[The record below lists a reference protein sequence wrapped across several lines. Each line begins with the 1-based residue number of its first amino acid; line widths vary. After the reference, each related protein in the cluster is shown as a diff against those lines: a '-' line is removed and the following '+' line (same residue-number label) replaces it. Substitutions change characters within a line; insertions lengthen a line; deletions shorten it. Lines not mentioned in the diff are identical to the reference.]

1 LPARR
6 LPGDDGVRDEEDADV
21 AEDLLGNRAR
31 TLEDR
36 FFLEQDRIL
45 IEKRRELKRMEE
57 TRQALSA
64 VSGITNEKVLQH
76 LVELDIQAE
85 VLASLAVV
93 PLVEIA
99 WADGKIDE
107 REREAIRRASGEAG
121 LAKGSPDFELLD
133 RWLSHRPGPEL
144 LEAWHHYVEGLCE
157 LLTPE
162 EREALRADFV
172 GRARRVAEAAGGF
185 LGLTS
190 GISASEQKILERLDS
205 AFRKTGK

>member
-1 LPARR
+1 MP
-6 LPGDDGVRDEEDADV
+6 D
-21 AEDLLGNRAR
+21 DLLGNRAR

-45 IEKRRELKRMEE
+45 IEKHRELKRMQES
-57 TRQALSA
+57 RQALSA
-64 VSGITNEKVLQH
+64 VSGVTNEKVLQR

-85 VLASLAVV
+85 TLASLAVV
-93 PLVEIA
+93 PLVEVA
-99 WADGKIDE
+99 WADGRIDD
-107 REREAIRRASGEAG
+107 REREAIKRASAESG

-144 LEAWHHYVEGLCE
+144 LEAWHHYVQGLCE

-162 EREALRADFV
+162 EKEALRADFV

-190 GISASEQKILERLDS
+190 GVSAGEQRILDRLDS
-205 AFRKTGK
+205 AFRE

>member
-1 LPARR
+1 MS
-6 LPGDDGVRDEEDADV
+6 
-21 AEDLLGNRAR
+21 EDLLANRGR
-31 TLEDR
+31 MLEDR

-45 IEKRRELKRMEE
+45 IEKRRELKRLEE

-64 VSGITNEKVLQH
+64 VSGITNQKVLQR
-76 LVELDIQAE
+76 LVELNIQAE

-93 PLVEIA
+93 PLVEVA
-99 WADGKIDE
+99 WADGKIDDK
-107 REREAIRRASGEAG
+107 EREAIRRASTEAG

-162 EREALRADFV
+162 ERESLRADFV

-190 GISASEQKILERLDS
+190 GVSAEEQKILDTLES
-205 AFRKTGK
+205 AFRTPGGR